1 MMKNKQWL
9 YVVALSVFSLN
20 ANAELDCKNAMNTL
34 EINACAEQ
42 EQQLVEKKLNQTY
55 QAVMQMMSQPDLP
68 SMSFAAVKKDLL
80 ESQRAWITFRKKDCD
95 ALYDFYIDG
104 SIRNVVYISCMQ
116 KHAERRIDDLDRY
129 LTGSTLK

>member
-1 MMKNKQWL
+1 MKSKQWL
-9 YVVALSVFSLN
+9 YGIVFSVFSLN
-20 ANAELDCKNAMNTL
+20 VYAELDCNNAMNTL

-42 EQQLVEKKLNQTY
+42 EQQKVEQKLNQTY
-55 QAVMQMMSQPDLP
+55 KAVMQMMSQPDLP
-68 SMSFAAVKKDLL
+68 GMSFAAVKKDLL

-104 SIRNVVYISCMQ
+104 SIRNVVYISCMK

-129 LTGSTLK
+129 LSGSTLK